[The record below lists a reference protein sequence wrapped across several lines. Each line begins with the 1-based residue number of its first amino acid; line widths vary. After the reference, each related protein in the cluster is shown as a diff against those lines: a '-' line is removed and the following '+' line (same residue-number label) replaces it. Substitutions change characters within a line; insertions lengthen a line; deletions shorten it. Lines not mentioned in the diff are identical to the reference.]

1 MMATYKITQIK
12 SKIGSTQRQRDNL
25 TSLGIRR
32 MNHSVVREAT
42 PIVLGMLAKVR
53 HLVKVEEVK

>member
-1 MMATYKITQIK
+1 MATYKITQVK

-25 TSLGIRR
+25 TSLGLRR
-32 MNHSVVREAT
+32 INHSVVREGT
-42 PIVLGMLAKVR
+42 PIVLGMLDKVR

>member
-1 MMATYKITQIK
+1 MATYKITQVK
-12 SKIGSTQRQRDNL
+12 SKIGSTQRQRDTL

-32 MNHSVVREAT
+32 MNHSVEREGT
-42 PIVLGMLAKVR
+42 PVVLGMIAKVR